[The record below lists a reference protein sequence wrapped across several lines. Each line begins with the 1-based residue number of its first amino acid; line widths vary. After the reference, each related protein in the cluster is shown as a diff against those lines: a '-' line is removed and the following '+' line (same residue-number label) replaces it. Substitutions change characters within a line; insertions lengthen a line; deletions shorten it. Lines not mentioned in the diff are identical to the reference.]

1 MKLGKTCIA
10 WGLALASSAVA
21 CNTGSGSQPGGGD
34 AATAAA
40 GTASAATA
48 APSGQATPP
57 KPAHRFHRGG
67 GMFGMLL
74 RGTRDL
80 TLSDAQN
87 DAIGKLDDELHA
99 DDATRGG
106 ELKAL
111 DTDVIAGIRAGK
123 VDLTKVQTDYAAIDA
138 AMQARL
144 AKEATAVN
152 GLYALLDPGQRKQLA
167 DGLRAKQTER
177 EQSMK
182 NLPDAGGPDVAM
194 KMRVARLTNELS
206 LDDAQQKQV
215 SALVAKLEPP
225 TAAQSRKDAAK
236 QQVGAL
242 LTAFAADGF
251 DANKVPPPGKSLH
264 EGMERDVTFTAQL
277 VSILRPEQ
285 REKLATQRERM
296 SMMRAR
302 MGAGDSPWGDDSV
315 MGEGLRHP
323 GGPL

>member
-1 MKLGKTCIA
+1 MKLGRTCIA
-10 WGLALASSAVA
+10 WMALASLTAA
-21 CNTGSGSQPGGGD
+21 CNTGSGAKPGGD
-34 AATAAA
+34 AATTSPSA
-40 GTASAATA
+40 ASAA
-48 APSGQATPP
+48 PSAMALPP

-80 TLSDAQN
+80 TLTDAQG
-87 DAIGKLDDELHA
+87 DALGKLDDDLHS

-111 DTDVIAGIRAGK
+111 DGDVVAGVRAGRI
-123 VDLTKVQTDYAAIDA
+123 DMTKIQADYTAIDA

-152 GLYALLDPGQRKQLA
+152 GLYALLDPGQRKQLV
-167 DGLRAKQTER
+167 DGLRTKQTER

-182 NLPDAGGPDVAM
+182 NLPDAGTPDLM
-194 KMRVARLTNELS
+194 KMRVARLTSDLT

-215 SALVAKLEPP
+215 TALVAKIDTPA
-225 TAAQSRKDAAK
+225 AAQARKDAAK
-236 QQVGAL
+236 QHVNAL

-277 VSILRPEQ
+277 VPLLRPEQ
-285 REKLATQRERM
+285 REKLAAQRERM

-315 MGEGLRHP
+315 MGEGLHHP
-323 GGPL
+323 GGGPL

>member
-1 MKLGKTCIA
+1 MKLGRTCIA
-10 WGLALASSAVA
+10 WGLGLASLAVA
-21 CNTGSGSQPGGGD
+21 CNTGSGSQPGGD
-34 AATAAA
+34 AAA
-40 GTASAATA
+40 ASAASA
-48 APSGQATPP
+48 APSAQATPP

-80 TLSDAQN
+80 TLTDAQN
-87 DAIGKLDDELHA
+87 DGLGKLDDELHS
-99 DDATRGG
+99 DDATRGA

-123 VDLTKVQTDYAAIDA
+123 VDMTKVQTDYTAIDA

-182 NLPDAGGPDVAM
+182 NLPDAGGTDLMM
-194 KMRVARLTNELS
+194 KMRVGRLANDLT

-215 SALVAKLEPP
+215 SALVTKLEPAG
-225 TAAQSRKDAAK
+225 AAQSRKDAAK
-236 QQVGAL
+236 QHVDAL
-242 LTAFAADGF
+242 LTAFGADGF

-277 VSILRPEQ
+277 VSILRPDQ
-285 REKLATQRERM
+285 REKLATQRDRM
-296 SMMRAR
+296 STMRAR

-315 MGEGLRHP
+315 MGEGLHHPGP
-323 GGPL
+323 GGPGGPF

>member
-1 MKLGKTCIA
+1 MKLGRTCIA
-10 WGLALASSAVA
+10 WGALASLTVA
-21 CNTGSGSQPGGGD
+21 CNTGSGSQPGTGD
-34 AATAAA
+34 AGKTP
-40 GTASAATA
+40 ASAAS
-48 APSGQATPP
+48 APSAMAQPP

-74 RGTRDL
+74 HGTRDL
-80 TLSDAQN
+80 TLTDTQG
-87 DAIGKLDDELHA
+87 DAIGKLDDDLHS

-111 DTDVIAGIRAGK
+111 DGDVVAGIRAGK
-123 VDLTKVQTDYAAIDA
+123 VDMTKVQADYATIDA

-167 DGLRAKQTER
+167 DALRTKQTER

-182 NLPDAGGPDVAM
+182 NLPDAGTPDLM
-194 KMRVARLTNELS
+194 KMRVARLSNDLT

-215 SALVAKLEPP
+215 AALVAKIDTPA
-225 TAAQSRKDAAK
+225 AAQARKDAAK
-236 QQVGAL
+236 QHLDAL

-277 VSILRPEQ
+277 VPILRPEQ

-302 MGAGDSPWGDDSV
+302 MGAVDSPWGDDSV
-315 MGEGLRHP
+315 MGEGLHHP

>member
-1 MKLGKTCIA
+1 MKLGRTCVA
-10 WGLALASSAVA
+10 WSLALGSLTVG
-21 CNTGSGSQPGGGD
+21 CNTGSGSQPGGD

-40 GTASAATA
+40 SAASAA
-48 APSGQATPP
+48 PSAQATPP
-57 KPAHRFHRGG
+57 RPHRFHRGG

-80 TLSDAQN
+80 TLSDAQS
-87 DAIGKLDDELHA
+87 DALGKLDDELHS
-99 DDATRGG
+99 DDATRGS

-123 VDLTKVQTDYAAIDA
+123 VDLTKVQTDYTAIDA

-167 DGLRAKQTER
+167 DGLRAKQAER
-177 EQSMK
+177 EQSAK
-182 NLPDAGGPDVAM
+182 SLPDAGGPDVMM
-194 KMRVARLTNELS
+194 KLRVARLTSDLS

-225 TAAQSRKDAAK
+225 GAAQSRKDAAK
-236 QQVGAL
+236 QRVDEL

-277 VSILRPEQ
+277 VTILRPDQ
-285 REKLATQRERM
+285 REKLAAQRDRM
-296 SMMRAR
+296 STMRAR

-315 MGEGLRHP
+315 MGGEALHHP
-323 GGPL
+323 GGRF